1 MQKLLTLSL
10 TFLLAFTFSNA
21 ATSSPNFI
29 LILTDDHGWTSTSSL
44 MDNNNPL
51 SGSDYQETPNIDRLV
66 KAGMRF
72 SQGYAP
78 AAICTPSRRSI
89 LFGQTQLRQGPDDGF
104 EERYH
109 PYEKGFLTIPL
120 LLKQIDSNYRA
131 AHFGKWHQKTGDFSP
146 EDFGFDQSDG
156 RTSNGDGSIWEYK
169 EDKWKKTFLVDSP
182 KNIDRLSG
190 RGASFIRRNAESDNP
205 FYLQVSHYAT
215 HVDIQTKPETYDHF
229 TGKPRGRAHDH
240 PGYAGMLADLD
251 TGIGQILDQ
260 VERSGIAD
268 NTYIL
273 FMADNGGVEFIP
285 PVSNKLAP
293 PGTNARIS
301 RNHPLRGGKWV
312 LYEGGIRV
320 PFIMSGPGIPPSS
333 QSDVPVVGYDIL
345 PTIAELSGYPKPLP
359 GYVDGGSFAGLL
371 DDGLGEVNRNSE
383 AMYFHRYASYLHS
396 AVRMGDYKLLKFWKD
411 HPNHNAGIEL
421 FDLSNDLGE
430 TQDLA
435 PTMPAKAKQ
444 LERMLLDYI
453 EEIDG
458 NVSGELE

>member
-1 MQKLLTLSL
+1 MIRITSVCAFIFWGLLKLAVL
-10 TFLLAFTFSNA
+10 NA
-21 ATSSPNFI
+21 APNFV

-44 MDNNNPL
+44 MDKNNLL
-51 SGSDYQETPNIDRLV
+51 SGSDYHETPNIDRLA
-66 KAGMRF
+66 KSGMRF
-72 SQGYAP
+72 SQGYSP

-89 LFGQTQLRQGPDDGF
+89 LFGQTHFRMGPDDQF
-104 EERYH
+104 DQRYH
-109 PYEKGFLTIPL
+109 PSEKGFLTIPL
-120 LLKQIDSNYRA
+120 MLKQIDARYSA
-131 AHFGKWHQKTGDFSP
+131 AHFGKWHQKTGEYSP

-156 RTSNGDGSIWEYK
+156 RTSNGDGNIWEYK
-169 EDKWKKTFLVDSP
+169 EEKWKKTFLVDAP
-182 KNIDRLSG
+182 KNIDRLTG
-190 RGASFIRRNAESDNP
+190 RAASFIRRNAEAGNP

-229 TGKPRGRAHDH
+229 SGKPRGRTHDH

-273 FMADNGGVEFIP
+273 IMADNGGAEFIP

-293 PGTNARIS
+293 AGTNGRHS

-320 PFIMSGPGIPPSS
+320 PFIMSGPDIPANS

-345 PTIAELSGYPKPLP
+345 PTIAELAGYSKPLP
-359 GYVDGGSFAGLL
+359 DYVDGGSFVKLL
-371 DDGLGEVNRNSE
+371 DDGRGEIERSTD

-396 AVRMGDYKLLKFWKD
+396 AIRLGDYKLLKFWKD
-411 HPNHNAGIEL
+411 HPNHKAGIEL
-421 FDLSNDLGE
+421 YDLSKDLEE

-435 PTMPAKAKQ
+435 PSMPGKAKE
-444 LERMLLDYI
+444 LEKALMDFI
-453 EEIDG
+453 KQVNG
-458 NVSGELE
+458 NVTGELK